1 MVLSCTIRLDGTVP
15 DERSQMPSPKI
26 NAKTGSATVIK
37 QGHTSDNKHG
47 SNPNAKVKG
56 GSSVRDLSAK

>member
-1 MVLSCTIRLDGTVP
+1 
-15 DERSQMPSPKI
+15 MPSPKI
-26 NAKTGSATVIK
+26 TSKTGNASVMR

-56 GSSVRDLSAK
+56 GSSVRDLNAK

>member
-1 MVLSCTIRLDGTVP
+1 
-15 DERSQMPSPKI
+15 MPSPKI